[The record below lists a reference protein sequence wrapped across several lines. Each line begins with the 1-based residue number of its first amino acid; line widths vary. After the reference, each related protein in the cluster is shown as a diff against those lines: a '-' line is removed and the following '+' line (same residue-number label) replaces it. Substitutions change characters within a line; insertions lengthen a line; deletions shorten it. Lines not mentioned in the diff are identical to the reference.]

1 MAVRSL
7 VIFLAFFVLLSLIDS
22 SLGKGLKHD
31 AGKDASAVGDLKQ
44 EDRWEVLVKMAHE
57 KGLKKLR
64 EMFLK
69 LKKSDN
75 GKHLSLIESA
85 LKTIA
90 VASKD

>member
-31 AGKDASAVGDLKQ
+31 GKDASAVGDLKQ